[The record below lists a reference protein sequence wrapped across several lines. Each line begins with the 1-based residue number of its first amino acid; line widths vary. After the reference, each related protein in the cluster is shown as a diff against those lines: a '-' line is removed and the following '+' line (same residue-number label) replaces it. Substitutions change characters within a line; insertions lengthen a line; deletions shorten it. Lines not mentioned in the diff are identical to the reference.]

1 MFYAAPGGTFPSF
14 GPVTCLE
21 VTGNTAIINFQ
32 DEGFFKPNT
41 VTLVLT
47 DNGGN
52 GQDTMSL
59 YTQPTG
65 CASPVFPPVVSEPLT
80 NGRITVTEAP
90 RLPISK
96 EQCKNGG
103 WKQFGFANQGQCIK
117 SVSHS

>member
-1 MFYAAPGGTFPSF
+1 
-14 GPVTCLE
+14 
-21 VTGNTAIINFQ
+21 
-32 DEGFFKPNT
+32 
-41 VTLVLT
+41 
-47 DNGGN
+47 
-52 GQDTMSL
+52 MSL

-117 SVSHS
+117 SVNHS